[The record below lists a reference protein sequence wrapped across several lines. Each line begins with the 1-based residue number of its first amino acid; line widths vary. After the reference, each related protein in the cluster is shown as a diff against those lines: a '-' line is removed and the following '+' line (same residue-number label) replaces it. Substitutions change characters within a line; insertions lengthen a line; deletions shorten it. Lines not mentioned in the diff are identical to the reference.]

1 MKGLKSYSF
10 ANFNCTF
17 GDLNEPMLNYF
28 DSVIYPALQKDKDLK
43 TTRKKYYIIKDLEI
57 IDYEGQYALKG
68 LFIKKT
74 ELEIFSDMV
83 DDKLVE
89 KDIRMSV
96 APYSLFILML
106 TNHRLILVKNQNGS
120 PSISNFETHIKKIIS
135 KYIEVENRE
144 RTKLKEKENQDIS
157 LLPNMNLNIVSFPSK
172 ESLEKQLS
180 NLKKIKKVAL
190 KVYPLNGEVLVN
202 DVFMNLR
209 KELDILK
216 SSSGNFDINSPK
228 DIKEVINLVEGTKGT
243 VKATITGI
251 NKDDKDTTIVDEYY
265 KEEHDVL
272 LPEHQSNE
280 DNVKEV
286 IRDAL
291 NKKVEMREIS
301 DENKS
306 IYLRSLEKLKRM
318 ISLF

>member
-1 MKGLKSYSF
+1 MKGLKNYSF

-28 DSVIYPALQKDKDLK
+28 DSIIYPALQKDKDLK
-43 TTRKKYYIIKDLEI
+43 TKRKKYYIIKDLEI

-83 DDKLVE
+83 DDKLIE
-89 KDIRMSV
+89 KDIRMSA

-144 RTKLKEKENQDIS
+144 RTKLKEKENKDIP

-172 ESLEKQLS
+172 ESLEKQLA

-202 DVFMNLR
+202 DVFMDLR

-228 DIKEVINLVEGTKGT
+228 DIKEVTNLVEGTKGT

-251 NKDDKDTTIVDEYY
+251 NKNDKDTTIVDEFY
-265 KEEHDVL
+265 KEEHEVL
-272 LPEHQSNE
+272 LPEHQSDE
-280 DNVKEV
+280 ENVKEV
-286 IRDAL
+286 IQDAL
-291 NKKVEMREIS
+291 SKKSEMREIS

-306 IYLRSLEKLKRM
+306 IYLRSLEKLKKM
-318 ISLF
+318 VSLF